1 MVSEFKMNR
10 VDFNFFDGEDNEQS
24 IPVFKAAQSMSQ
36 KLAEFKERAI
46 IEALEE
52 LEGKVP
58 TKAEV
63 QQHGEIRRYEGGNK
77 EVLYWR
83 GNAAVLMTWSFRDNQ
98 TGDKMELKFNYKKL
112 YSPT

>member
-1 MVSEFKMNR
+1 MRN
-10 VDFNFFDGEDNEQS
+10 VDFNFFEGDGHEQN
-24 IPVFKAAQSMSQ
+24 IPVSKTSHSISQ
-36 KLAEFKERAI
+36 KLLEAKERAI

-63 QQHGEIRRYEGGNK
+63 QQHGEIRRYEEGNK

-83 GNAAVLMTWSFRDNQ
+83 GKAAVLMTWSFRDNQ
-98 TGDKMELKFNYKKL
+98 TGDKMELIFSYNKL

>member
-1 MVSEFKMNR
+1 MRNI
-10 VDFNFFDGEDNEQS
+10 DFNFFDGNEQH
-24 IPVFKAAQSMSQ
+24 IPVFKAAKSISE
-36 KLAEFKERAI
+36 KLIEAKERAI
-46 IEALEE
+46 IETLEE

-63 QQHGEIRRYEGGNK
+63 QQHGEIRRYEDGNK

-83 GNAAVLMTWSFRDNQ
+83 GKAAVLMSWSFRDTQ
-98 TGDKMELKFNYKKL
+98 TSDKMELVFNYKKL